1 MIVLSIPPAP
11 SGDNVEVLSW
21 VLVALIVIIVMG
33 AILAL
38 RSVRPV
44 LHEILEHVGIVNN
57 TVDRVEDSVN
67 HRHPGAPTLADHAV
81 MTRATVERLEENLV
95 DFDRRNEAIHREII
109 GDVSS
114 LKAWARR
121 WGDLPPEPSSDGSG
135 GRNRLDVRLGQL
147 EAQEA
152 EKETTDGVEP

>member
-21 VLVALIVIIVMG
+21 VLVALVVIIVMG
-33 AILAL
+33 AILA
-38 RSVRPV
+38 
-44 LHEILEHVGIVNN
+44 IL
-57 TVDRVEDSVN
+57 
-67 HRHPGAPTLADHAV
+67 A
-81 MTRATVERLEENLV
+81 LV